1 MFSISN
7 FKKLMKY
14 KNTGILIWITGL
26 SGSGKTTLAKKLK
39 PIFSNLYGQTIV
51 LDGDVLRKSLSLKG
65 YSKTERIANAKKY
78 VKLINIITKQNINV
92 IISVI
97 GLFHKIQILNK
108 KVFKN
113 YFEIL
118 IKKNIKKLIYINSK
132 KIYSK
137 KNVWGVDIKPEFP
150 KKPDLIIK
158 KQISTNKT
166 IDKIIKLLEIK
177 FG

>member
-1 MFSISN
+1 M
-7 FKKLMKY
+7 Y
-14 KNTGILIWITGL
+14 
-26 SGSGKTTLAKKLK
+26 
-39 PIFSNLYGQTIV
+39 
-51 LDGDVLRKSLSLKG
+51 KSLTQDFS
-65 YSKTERIANAKKY
+65 SANF
-78 VKLINIITKQNINV
+78 IITKQNINV